1 MNRLMRRLASV
12 FTGICQSNVAVDNAA
27 HSDATLKNE
36 NMYML
41 TQSEMQTL
49 LKAASDDSKS
59 RKKRKAECRKI
70 LAARRYK
77 HGTHVL
83 VEES

>member
-1 MNRLMRRLASV
+1 MWVRNLPLVPKYKEEAMNRLMRRLASV

-41 TQSEMQTL
+41 T
-49 LKAASDDSKS
+49 
-59 RKKRKAECRKI
+59 
-70 LAARRYK
+70 
-77 HGTHVL
+77 
-83 VEES
+83 